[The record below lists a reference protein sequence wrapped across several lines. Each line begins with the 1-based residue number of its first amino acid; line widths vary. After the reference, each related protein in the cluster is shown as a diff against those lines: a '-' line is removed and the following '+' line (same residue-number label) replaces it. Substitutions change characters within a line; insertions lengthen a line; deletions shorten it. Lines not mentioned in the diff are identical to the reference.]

1 MDTRILSIKL
11 AQEAKQWDSMCTKL
25 YQFLAETT
33 EDRQKEVAKY
43 AEAKEKELQELNNAK
58 LVKKSTKMGESLEE
72 LQKKEEIRKKN

>member
-43 AEAKEKELQELNNAK
+43 AEAKEKEL
-58 LVKKSTKMGESLEE
+58 
-72 LQKKEEIRKKN
+72 